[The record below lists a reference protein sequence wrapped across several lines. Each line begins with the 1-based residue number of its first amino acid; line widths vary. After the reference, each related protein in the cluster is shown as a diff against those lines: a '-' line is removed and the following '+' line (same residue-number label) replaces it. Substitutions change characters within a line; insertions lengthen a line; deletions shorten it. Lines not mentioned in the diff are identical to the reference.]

1 MIKSWLSLISKGAG
15 GTLDLHLNTCI
26 LDGKNGL
33 IQKHISSDD
42 LRNLG
47 FDCVII
53 NSSSKA
59 LFEYI
64 SKNKVDILVANTDG
78 LDKDRFSYVLD
89 IVYNNFC
96 KNILIVSDT
105 EWVSYD
111 SINYMDDKD
120 IMNFDL
126 KFNMMLLRIK
136 KQIEMS
142 PSRNVALIKSKVCE
156 ILCEFMFSSKHDGFM
171 YYVDAICKAFFK
183 FPFNYS
189 TMEIYKEVAEK
200 YGKTVCAVEKSMR
213 KALVY
218 AQEKLASLPTTQEN
232 TKLKKYLTYNLTN
245 NTAISMIVS
254 RLVLDKDINS
264 SLDNAVGTVDY
275 Q

>member
-53 NSSSKA
+53 NSSSKS

-120 IMNFDL
+120 MMNFDL

>member
-120 IMNFDL
+120 MMNFDL

>member
-33 IQKHISSDD
+33 IQKHISPDD

-78 LDKDRFSYVLD
+78 LDKDRFAYVLD

-96 KNILIVSDT
+96 KNILIVT
-105 EWVSYD
+105 
-111 SINYMDDKD
+111 
-120 IMNFDL
+120 
-126 KFNMMLLRIK
+126 
-136 KQIEMS
+136 
-142 PSRNVALIKSKVCE
+142 
-156 ILCEFMFSSKHDGFM
+156 
-171 YYVDAICKAFFK
+171 
-183 FPFNYS
+183 
-189 TMEIYKEVAEK
+189 
-200 YGKTVCAVEKSMR
+200 
-213 KALVY
+213 
-218 AQEKLASLPTTQEN
+218 
-232 TKLKKYLTYNLTN
+232 
-245 NTAISMIVS
+245 
-254 RLVLDKDINS
+254 
-264 SLDNAVGTVDY
+264 
-275 Q
+275 

>member
-1 MIKSWLSLISKGAG
+1 M
-15 GTLDLHLNTCI
+15 DLHLNTCI

-78 LDKDRFSYVLD
+78 LDKDRFAYVLD

-120 IMNFDL
+120 MMNFDL

-218 AQEKLASLPTTQEN
+218 AQEKLARLPTTQEN

>member
-15 GTLDLHLNTCI
+15 GKLDLHLNTCI
-26 LDGKNGL
+26 LDGKNWL
-33 IQKHISSDD
+33 IQKHISPDD

-78 LDKDRFSYVLD
+78 LDKDRFAYVLD

-142 PSRNVALIKSKVCE
+142 PSRNMALIKSKVCE
-156 ILCEFMFSSKHDGFM
+156 ILCEFMFSSKHDGFV

>member
-15 GTLDLHLNTCI
+15 GKLDLHLNTCI

-33 IQKHISSDD
+33 IQKHISPDD

-47 FDCVII
+47 FDCVVI

-120 IMNFDL
+120 MMNFDL

-156 ILCEFMFSSKHDGFM
+156 ILCEFMFSSKHDGFV

>member
-1 MIKSWLSLISKGAG
+1 M
-15 GTLDLHLNTCI
+15 
-26 LDGKNGL
+26 
-33 IQKHISSDD
+33 IQKHISPDD

-78 LDKDRFSYVLD
+78 LDKDRFAYVLD

-142 PSRNVALIKSKVCE
+142 PSRNMALIKSKVCE
-156 ILCEFMFSSKHDGFM
+156 ILCEFMFSSKHDGFV